1 MMTIRMRRALTVLV
15 VAVAVAAA
23 AVVALMLLGDDDP
36 AEEAVLPLLGTTGE
50 VPQRAALA
58 VKIDNT
64 DSGRPPTG
72 LVEADVVFT
81 EMVEGGLTR
90 LLAVYHSEDPETVGP
105 VRSARSTDLFILPE
119 LGRPLFAW
127 SGANPTFAAA
137 VEAADILDV
146 GLAASPDA
154 YRRDPGR
161 PAPYNV
167 YAETAQLREGA
178 ADDAGASTPP
188 QPIFVY
194 RDPDAPL
201 SGPGV
206 EQVTGFRTTD
216 TGPLATQIVWEWDPD
231 TEVWVRSQDGT
242 PHTDSDDEQI
252 QAANVIIQET
262 PYRDSG
268 LRDSAGAVVPEAEA
282 VGEGDL
288 WLLSDGQA
296 IRGRWHKPAP
306 DTATTYV
313 DPDGE
318 PLRLTPGRTWVE
330 LLPPDSG
337 EVQR

>member
-1 MMTIRMRRALTVLV
+1 MTIRMRRALAVVVVLLV
-15 VAVAVAAA
+15 VAAA
-23 AVVALMLLGDDDP
+23 AVVAIVLLGDDDR

-64 DSGRPPTG
+64 ESGRPPTG
-72 LVEADVVFT
+72 LTEADVVFT

-105 VRSARSTDLFILPE
+105 VRSARSTDLFILAE

-146 GLAASPDA
+146 GLAATPDA

-167 YAETAQLREGA
+167 YADTAQLRESA
-178 ADDAGASTPP
+178 TCDAGASTPP
-188 QPIFVY
+188 QPIFAY

-201 SGPGV
+201 TGPGV
-206 EQVTGFRTTD
+206 QPATGFRTTG
-216 TGPLATQIVWEWDPD
+216 TGPLATQILWEWDPGA
-231 TEVWVRSQDGT
+231 EIWVRSQDGT
-242 PHTDSDDEQI
+242 SHTDSDGDQI
-252 QAANVIIQET
+252 RAANVIVQET
-262 PYRDSG
+262 SYRDSG
-268 LRDSAGAVVPEAEA
+268 LRDSTGAVVPEAEA

-296 IRGRWHKPAP
+296 IRGRWNKPAP
-306 DTATTYV
+306 DAATTYV
-313 DPDGE
+313 DANGE